1 MTSVRNT
8 SATPSRV
15 TSLAEI
21 GELYDQG
28 TPLRVLRRKYHLS
41 DSEAQDV
48 APEDD
53 LPEASSVGGY

>member
-1 MTSVRNT
+1 M
-8 SATPSRV
+8 PSRV

-53 LPEASSVGGY
+53 WSEPSNGVGGY